1 MTFAATV
8 QDDEV
13 MLRVVDNVAGLDGDR
28 DKDKVFGLFQRA
40 HKVPAGQWNFAL
52 LCAADVAQAW
62 W

>member
-1 MTFAATV
+1 
-8 QDDEV
+8 
-13 MLRVVDNVAGLDGDR
+13 MLRVVDNVTGLDGDR